1 MRHLAVSILCV
12 LAIGSLASG
21 CAQIGSSGTQPQK
34 TVVTIAPSTPN
45 VRAGATQQFTASVT
59 GNSNTSV
66 TWSVNGVA
74 GGNSTTGTI
83 SAMGMFQAPATL
95 PSSNSVSIE
104 ATSAADTT
112 AQASTTATLL
122 NPVPVLS
129 ALNPSSVTVG
139 AFSITI
145 TGSDFVQGA
154 QVMFGTAPLTTTFNS
169 ASQLTATGTATAS
182 EVGSVTV
189 TVQNPDPGSVT
200 STNSEA
206 ETVTANPSVSY
217 DAAVR
222 FLEQSTFGPTP
233 QLISQVE
240 QSGFSAFLTSQFAAS
255 GSTYP
260 DPAST
265 VTSITPTQQVF
276 FTNALNNSDQLRQ
289 RVALALSEIWV
300 TSNLTVPPQG
310 MAPYMRVAAAG
321 CVRQLPHADERRNAE
336 SGDGAIPQHG
346 EQ

>member
-1 MRHLAVSILCV
+1 MRADRLERNATAEDGGDNCSQHPKRARRRYATIHSQRYRKFQYQRYVVGERRRGRKFDHGHDQRDGNVSGAGNTTELELGFDRGDQC
-12 LAIGSLASG
+12 GGYDGASEHDG
-21 CAQIGSSGTQPQK
+21 DASESG
-34 TVVTIAPSTPN
+34 A
-45 VRAGATQQFTASVT
+45 RA
-59 GNSNTSV
+59 
-66 TWSVNGVA
+66 
-74 GGNSTTGTI
+74 
-83 SAMGMFQAPATL
+83 L
-95 PSSNSVSIE
+95 
-104 ATSAADTT
+104 
-112 AQASTTATLL
+112 
-122 NPVPVLS
+122 

-240 QSGFSAFLTSQFAAS
+240 QSGFSAFLTSQFSAS

-310 MAPYMRVAAAG
+310 MAPCMRRPAAG